1 MINMELKLK
10 RIFKGGL
17 YTIGKLYVN
26 GVYECDVLEDTD
38 RGLSD
43 KMELSEIRKVKQY
56 GKTAIPIGT
65 YSIDMNTISP
75 KFKDRSWAKVCEG
88 KLPRLINVKG
98 FDGVLI
104 HVGNKPEDTLGC
116 LLTGYNKIKGQI
128 VNSTS
133 AFTKLYEKMKKAHV
147 NGESINLTIE

>member
-1 MINMELKLK
+1 MELKLK

-43 KMELSEIRKVKQY
+43 KMELSEIKKVKQY
-56 GKTAIPIGT
+56 GKTAIPIGS